1 MEIQSGH
8 SELSVTSISQVS
20 TVEGCLLSG
29 VPLYAYTGQHV
40 GNFIMCA
47 HIIYSD
53 VDECIS
59 SSHDCGTG
67 ICINTP
73 GSYICVCPPGYVFN
87 IDSRQCVTVGKNYY
101 LAINF
106 VVIIATNMVYRLV
119 ISLIPFHLSVATV
132 YIHSL
137 VHALYPLYPWP
148 VRECP

>member
-1 MEIQSGH
+1 MKSMEIQSGH
-8 SELSVTSISQVS
+8 SELSVISQVS
-20 TVEGCLLSG
+20 AVEGCPLSG

-53 VDECIS
+53 IDECTS
-59 SSHDCGTG
+59 SSHNCGTG

-73 GSYICVCPPGYVFN
+73 GSYICFCPPDYVE
-87 IDSRQCVTVGKNYY
+87 SQQCVTVGKNYY
-101 LAINF
+101 LAFNF
-106 VVIIATNMVYRLV
+106 VVIVATNVVYMLV
-119 ISLIPFHLSVATV
+119 ISLIRFHLSVATV

-137 VHALYPLYPWP
+137 VHALYPWP